1 MPIWPVQEVYRV
13 LLARCFS
20 FVLVVR
26 GIESTPIGESGAS
39 RCVEMDSQ
47 LQAPKNLAFCTVLKG
62 LFPLLSSVYV
72 LCRL

>member
-20 FVLVVR
+20 FVLVAR
-26 GIESTPIGESGAS
+26 GIESTPIGGKGAS
-39 RCVEMDSQ
+39 GCFEMDSQ
-47 LQAPKNLAFCTVLKG
+47 LQAPKNLAFCTFLQGV
-62 LFPLLSSVYV
+62 FPLQSYVYV